1 LNYLGLLVD
10 LRKLQGL
17 FCKIVAAA
25 YIRLVSSGS
34 DPLDLDPMVM
44 VLLWWLG
51 SAAARLNGSAH
62 GSSHGRAAGGSTAG
76 AGAGG
81 SAVVQTM
88 VSSGGW
94 PEQLNPALW
103 CSVLDGERPRG

>member
-1 LNYLGLLVD
+1 MICENCRGSSA
-10 LRKLQGL
+10 
-17 FCKIVAAA
+17 KIVAAA

-62 GSSHGRAAGGSTAG
+62 GSSHGRAAGGSA

-81 SAVVQTM
+81 SAAVQTM

-94 PEQLNPALW
+94 PEQLNLALW
-103 CSVLDGERPRG
+103 CSDLDGERPRG